1 MNCEWC
7 QTRINDYV
15 DGVLNETDCIRLEK
29 HLETCA
35 PCAFLHEDLSAMLHC
50 CLEVRNAPDAPPN
63 AQALWLR
70 ISNLIES
77 EQSALVAKESQ
88 LQPAAPA
95 GAVSRWLNQS
105 WQLSFQQ
112 MASAVLATVVV
123 TALVTVV
130 AFQQQNLT
138 QASPQL
144 SSGINQQGL
153 MPQIWSNFG
162 YQTATEKQP
171 ARGVYESRLKDQQVA
186 IEYWQQ
192 RVEQRKRQWNQHL
205 REAFD
210 RNVRELDAVVAEYE
224 QQLEHNP
231 HDDVSEEMLDSA
243 INDKMAL
250 LREFS
255 EL

>member
-1 MNCEWC
+1 
-7 QTRINDYV
+7 
-15 DGVLNETDCIRLEK
+15 
-29 HLETCA
+29 
-35 PCAFLHEDLSAMLHC
+35 
-50 CLEVRNAPDAPPN
+50 
-63 AQALWLR
+63 
-70 ISNLIES
+70 
-77 EQSALVAKESQ
+77 
-88 LQPAAPA
+88 
-95 GAVSRWLNQS
+95 
-105 WQLSFQQ
+105 

-130 AFQQQNLT
+130 AFQQQNPT

-144 SSGINQQGL
+144 SSVSAGNQQG
-153 MPQIWSNFG
+153 MMSQVWSNFG
-162 YQTATEKQP
+162 YQTAAEKQP

-210 RNVRELDAVVAEYE
+210 RNVRELDAVVAEYM
-224 QQLEHNP
+224 QQLERNP